1 MTPERTIVPPS
12 STVHVG
18 TADARARARAALARF
33 GPDDADLAARA
44 VVAGDASGWPE
55 FGLALLVRELRA
67 HPAPPGSASP
77 GSAWTEGPSTGNAPG
92 TDPVLSTGATAT
104 LDARHVPGPVA
115 LAAAA
120 RLAGDRARR
129 QGVGVVAVRHA
140 GGTGRVGAYV
150 RALAEGGLVGVALA
164 HSGPTV
170 APYGGTAAVVG
181 TNPVAVAVPRTGAD
195 GSLVLDAATSALTL
209 AGVRRHGRDGSP
221 LPEGAALD
229 AAGRPTRDAGEIA
242 AILPAGLLGSL
253 LGLTVEALAGL
264 VTGAR
269 GDAEGRGLWV
279 LALDPRAFG
288 ADDLADRT
296 EHLVR
301 DWSEAG
307 GHVPGSRPDA
317 AEFDVDRDVWDALGE
332 LAEAGA

>member
-33 GPDDADLAARA
+33 AADDADLAARA

-55 FGLALLVRELRA
+55 FGLGLLVRELRA
-67 HPAPPGSASP
+67 HPAPPGS
-77 GSAWTEGPSTGNAPG
+77 PSTGSTPD
-92 TDPVLSTGATAT
+92 TEPVLSTGATAT

-195 GSLVLDAATSALTL
+195 GALVLDAATSALTL

-253 LGLTVEALAGL
+253 LGLTVETLAGL

-269 GDAEGRGLWV
+269 GDDEGRGLWV

-288 ADDLADRT
+288 ADDLPDRA

-301 DWSEAG
+301 DWSDAG

-317 AEFDVDRDVWDALGE
+317 AEIDVDRDVWDALGE

>member
-1 MTPERTIVPPS
+1 MPPS
-12 STVHVG
+12 RAVRVT
-18 TADARARARAALARF
+18 TAAALDRARAALAPF
-33 GPDDADLAARA
+33 GTADADLAARA
-44 VVAGDASGWPE
+44 VIAGDASGWPE
-55 FGLALLVRELRA
+55 FGVALLVRELRA
-67 HPAPPGSASP
+67 HAGAPAPAGAQ
-77 GSAWTEGPSTGNAPG
+77 GAE
-92 TDPVLSTGATAT
+92 PVLSTGATAT
-104 LDARHVPGPVA
+104 VDARDLPGPVA
-115 LAAAA
+115 LAAAT

-150 RALAEGGLVGVALA
+150 RALAEDGLVGVALA

-170 APYGGTAAVVG
+170 APYGGSAAVVG
-181 TNPVAVAVPRTGAD
+181 TNPLAVAVPRAAGGTHRA
-195 GSLVLDAATSALTL
+195 LVLDAATSALTL

-221 LPEGAALD
+221 LPEGAAVD
-229 AAGRPTRDAGEIA
+229 AAGLPTRDPGQIA

-253 LGLTVEALAGL
+253 LGLTVETLAGL

-288 ADDLADRT
+288 TDDLPERAERLSR
-296 EHLVR
+296 E
-301 DWSEAG
+301 WSDAG

-317 AEFDVDRDVWDALGE
+317 DEVDVDRDAWDALGE
-332 LAEAGA
+332 LGGDPA